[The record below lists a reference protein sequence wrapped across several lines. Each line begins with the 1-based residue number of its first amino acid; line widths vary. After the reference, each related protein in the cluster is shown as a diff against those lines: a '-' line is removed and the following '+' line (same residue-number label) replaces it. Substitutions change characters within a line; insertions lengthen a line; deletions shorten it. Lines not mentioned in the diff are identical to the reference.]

1 MFTKS
6 YTALSPLKRSI
17 VSAIIGFFVY
27 GTWAM
32 AVNLMHGKESAIK
45 AGVTQGLYS
54 FTLTFIMTFLIETIY
69 KAMMQVMPYK
79 VIAATSTV
87 VLCCVMVFSGSWYIN
102 FLAGTP
108 EIFNTVI
115 LGYVLGGLYAI
126 AYTIVLAKDANFD

>member
-1 MFTKS
+1 
-6 YTALSPLKRSI
+6 
-17 VSAIIGFFVY
+17 
-27 GTWAM
+27 M